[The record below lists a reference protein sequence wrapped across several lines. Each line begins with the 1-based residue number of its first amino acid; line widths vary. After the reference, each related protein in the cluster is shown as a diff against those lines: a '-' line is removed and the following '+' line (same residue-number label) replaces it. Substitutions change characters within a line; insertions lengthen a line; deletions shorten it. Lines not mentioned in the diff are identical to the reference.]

1 MKPADKTQGAP
12 TENGAREPARVGRKR
27 DHTRDNDLLE
37 AAILVLAETGYDRM
51 TMDMVAAKVKAS
63 KATMYRRWPSKPDLV
78 LEAIAHMKRDQ
89 VDLASLPDTGTLRGD
104 LLGLFKPKSVEEG
117 ELKMK
122 ALSGL
127 SSMLAQHQELADAT
141 NAVIVEPWTAVNRV
155 LIQRAVDRGDVSAD
169 IDIETLAQVIP
180 SMCAYRTVI
189 LRKSVDQQFLT
200 SLIDNVLLP
209 ALMKPKRA
217 ST

>member
-1 MKPADKTQGAP
+1 MPAKKTNNDETLENAGEP
-12 TENGAREPARVGRKR
+12 TRVGRKR
-27 DHTRDNDLLE
+27 DHTRDADLLE

-51 TMDMVAAKVKAS
+51 TMDMVAARAKAG
-63 KATMYRRWPSKPDLV
+63 KATMYRRWASKPELV
-78 LEAIAHMKRDQ
+78 LEAIAHMKRNQ
-89 VDLASLPDTGTLRGD
+89 VDLDNLPNTGTLRGD

-141 NAVIVEPWTAVNRV
+141 NAVIVEPWTVVNRT
-155 LIQRAVDRGDVSAD
+155 LIQRAIDRGEFSKD

-180 SMCAYRTVI
+180 SMSAYRTVI
-189 LRKSVDQQFLT
+189 LRKPIDQAFLT
-200 SLIDNVLLP
+200 TMIDNVLIP
-209 ALMKPKRA
+209 ALMNADR
-217 ST
+217 SLN

>member
-1 MKPADKTQGAP
+1 MPAKKTNNDETLENAGEP
-12 TENGAREPARVGRKR
+12 TRVGRKR
-27 DHTRDNDLLE
+27 DHTRDADLLE

-51 TMDMVAAKVKAS
+51 TMDMVAARAKAG
-63 KATMYRRWPSKPDLV
+63 KATMYRRWASKPELV
-78 LEAIAHMKRDQ
+78 LEAIAHMKRNQ
-89 VDLASLPDTGTLRGD
+89 VDLDNLPNTGTLRGD

-141 NAVIVEPWTAVNRV
+141 NAVIVEPWTVVNRT
-155 LIQRAVDRGDVSAD
+155 LIQRAIDRGEVSRD

-180 SMCAYRTVI
+180 SMSAYRTVI
-189 LRKSVDQQFLT
+189 LRKPIDQAFLT
-200 SLIDNVLLP
+200 TMIDNVLIP
-209 ALMKPKRA
+209 ALMNSDRSLK
-217 ST
+217 

>member
-1 MKPADKTQGAP
+1 MKPASKTDKAATADDAG
-12 TENGAREPARVGRKR
+12 EPVRVGRKR
-27 DHTRDNDLLE
+27 DHTRDTDLLE

-51 TMDMVAAKVKAS
+51 TMDMVAAKAKAG

-104 LLGLFKPKSVEEG
+104 LLALVKPKSVEES

-155 LIQRAVDRGDVSAD
+155 LIQRAVDRGEVSAD

-180 SMCAYRTVI
+180 SMSAYRTVI
-189 LRKSVDQQFLT
+189 LRKTVDQQFLT
-200 SLIDNVLLP
+200 AMIDNVLLP
-209 ALMKPKRA
+209 ALMNPKRA
-217 ST
+217 SK

>member
-1 MKPADKTQGAP
+1 MKPADKPDDAKHGK
-12 TENGAREPARVGRKR
+12 EPSEPVRVGRKR
-27 DHTRDNDLLE
+27 DHTRDTDLLE
-37 AAILVLAETGYDRM
+37 AAIVVLAETGYDRM
-51 TMDMVAAKVKAS
+51 TMDMVAARAKAG
-63 KATMYRRWPSKPDLV
+63 KATMYRRWSSKPELV

-89 VDLASLPDTGTLRGD
+89 VDLLSLPDTGTLRGD
-104 LLGLFKPKSVEEG
+104 LLGLFKHNSVEEN

-155 LIQRAVDRGDVSAD
+155 LIQRAVERGEVSQD
-169 IDIETLAQVIP
+169 IDIETLSQVIP
-180 SMCAYRTVI
+180 SMSAYRTVI

-200 SLIDNVLLP
+200 AMIDNVLLP
-209 ALMKPKRA
+209 ALMKSAR
-217 ST
+217 T

>member
-1 MKPADKTQGAP
+1 MKPVDKTHDA
-12 TENGAREPARVGRKR
+12 EPGNETSEPVRVGRKR
-27 DHTRDNDLLE
+27 DHTRDTDLLE

-51 TMDMVAAKVKAS
+51 TMDMVAARAKAG
-63 KATMYRRWPSKPDLV
+63 KATMYRRWSSKPELV

-104 LLGLFKPKSVEEG
+104 LLGLFKPKSVEES

-155 LIQRAVDRGDVSAD
+155 LIQRAIDRGEVSAD
-169 IDIETLAQVIP
+169 IDIETLSQVIP
-180 SMCAYRTVI
+180 SMSAYRTVI

-200 SLIDNVLLP
+200 AMIDNVLLP
-209 ALMKPKRA
+209 ALMKPARA
-217 ST
+217 

>member
-1 MKPADKTQGAP
+1 MKPAAKTRNAA
-12 TENGAREPARVGRKR
+12 TADEASEPVRVGRKR
-27 DHTRDNDLLE
+27 DHTRDTDLLE

-51 TMDMVAAKVKAS
+51 TMDMVAARAKAG

-78 LEAIAHMKRDQ
+78 LEAIAHMKRGQ

-104 LLGLFKPKSVEEG
+104 LLGLFKPKSVEEN

-155 LIQRAVDRGDVSAD
+155 LIQRAVDRGEVSAD
-169 IDIETLAQVIP
+169 IDIETLSQVVP
-180 SMCAYRTVI
+180 SMSAYRTVI

-200 SLIDNVLLP
+200 CMIDNVLLP
-209 ALMKPKRA
+209 ALMNPERTSK
-217 ST
+217 

>member
-1 MKPADKTQGAP
+1 MKPVNKPHDA
-12 TENGAREPARVGRKR
+12 EPGNEANEPIRVGRKR
-27 DHTRDNDLLE
+27 DHTRDTDLLE
-37 AAILVLAETGYDRM
+37 AAIMVLAETGYDRM
-51 TMDMVAAKVKAS
+51 TMDMVAARAKAG
-63 KATMYRRWPSKPDLV
+63 KATMYRRWSSKPELV

-89 VDLASLPDTGTLRGD
+89 VDLTSLPDTGTLRGD
-104 LLGLFKPKSVEEG
+104 LLGLFKPKSVEES

-141 NAVIVEPWTAVNRV
+141 NAVIVEPWTSVNRV
-155 LIQRAVDRGDVSAD
+155 LIQRAVDRGEISPD

-180 SMCAYRTVI
+180 SMSAYRTVI

-200 SLIDNVLLP
+200 AMIDNVLLP
-209 ALMKPKRA
+209 ALMKPTR
-217 ST
+217 T

>member
-1 MKPADKTQGAP
+1 MKPADKP
-12 TENGAREPARVGRKR
+12 HDSEPGNEASEPVRVGRKR
-27 DHTRDNDLLE
+27 DHTRDTDLLE

-51 TMDMVAAKVKAS
+51 TMDMVAARAKAG
-63 KATMYRRWPSKPDLV
+63 KATMYRRWPSKPELV

-104 LLGLFKPKSVEEG
+104 LLGLFKPKSVEES

-155 LIQRAVDRGDVSAD
+155 LIQRAVDRGEISPD

-180 SMCAYRTVI
+180 SMSAYRTVI

-200 SLIDNVLLP
+200 AMIDNVLLP
-209 ALMKPKRA
+209 ALMKSARA
-217 ST
+217 

>member
-12 TENGAREPARVGRKR
+12 AEVGAREPVRVGRKR

-209 ALMKPKRA
+209 ALMKAKRA

>member
-1 MKPADKTQGAP
+1 MKSVDKTHDA
-12 TENGAREPARVGRKR
+12 EPGNEASEPVRVGRKR
-27 DHTRDNDLLE
+27 DHTRDTDLLE

-51 TMDMVAAKVKAS
+51 TMDMVAARAKAG
-63 KATMYRRWPSKPDLV
+63 KATMYRRWSSKPELV
-78 LEAIAHMKRDQ
+78 LEAIAHMKRNQ

-104 LLGLFKPKSVEEG
+104 LLGLFKPKSVEES

-127 SSMLAQHQELADAT
+127 SSMLAQHRELADAT

-155 LIQRAVDRGDVSAD
+155 LIQRAVDRGEVSAD

-180 SMCAYRTVI
+180 SMSAYRTVI

-200 SLIDNVLLP
+200 AMIDSVLLP
-209 ALMKPKRA
+209 AVMKPARA
-217 ST
+217 